1 MLLVEILLPGA
12 CELHLGFVLKLVL
25 WGDCVPQHAG
35 RVRIRVRVRVR
46 VRGGGITSCDFT
58 LQFLKQDWPDS
69 HIQSLSTI
77 RLGGY
82 LTRSVFPPNPPMSS
96 PCTVRL

>member
-46 VRGGGITSCDFT
+46 VRGGGDY
-58 LQFLKQDWPDS
+58 FL
-69 HIQSLSTI
+69 
-77 RLGGY
+77 RLHTPVSKAG
-82 LTRSVFPPNPPMSS
+82 LAR
-96 PCTVRL
+96 